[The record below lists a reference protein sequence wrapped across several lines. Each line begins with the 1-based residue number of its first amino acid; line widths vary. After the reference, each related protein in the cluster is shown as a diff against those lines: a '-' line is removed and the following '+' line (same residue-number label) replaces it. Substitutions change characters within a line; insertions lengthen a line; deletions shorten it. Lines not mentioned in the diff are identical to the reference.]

1 LICACFKR
9 MLASLRRV
17 RAPRAALQHARG
29 VASSTWA
36 PDGRAISHFKPL
48 DEREMKALCVT
59 EYVMRDFASFGDRLA
74 ILDGTTG
81 TERSFK
87 DLIHDVDAVGAGLQ
101 REYGVQAGDAVAL
114 MSPNHADYFSCLH
127 GSAKLGLTIT
137 PVNPSYTAYE
147 VGQQLVSSMSKV
159 IIAHPDCLEAAR
171 GAADVKV
178 ARTGEPCAVISID
191 HEIAELRTKTAELPP
206 TPRDPSDTIF
216 LPYSSGT
223 TGLPKGVMLSH
234 TNLVAN
240 IMQCYEIDTKFL
252 GPSDVT
258 ISPLPLFHI
267 YAFLVSLHA
276 PLEIGTPLITMKR
289 FDLELFCKLLEEH
302 KATRLHIVPPVLLR
316 LAKDPIVDKYDVSSA
331 KVAISAAAPLGI
343 DLEMAFKERTNCQ
356 VKQFWGMSELSPIG
370 LGNSDD
376 NIKSGTVGQAVS
388 STEVKIIDVESG
400 EVLGV
405 DQPGELLVRGPQV
418 MKGYLNDPEK
428 TATCLTEDGWL
439 HTGDIATIDKDGF
452 VTITDR
458 MKELIKYK
466 GFQIAPAEL
475 EAVLLTSEDVL
486 DSCVIPVP
494 DDEAGEVPRAYV
506 VLQPNSKFTEQDV
519 MDYVAE
525 RVTKYKRLT
534 GGVKLVEAIPKTESG
549 KLLRRKVIEMDQ
561 AQ

>member
-1 LICACFKR
+1 
-9 MLASLRRV
+9 
-17 RAPRAALQHARG
+17 
-29 VASSTWA
+29 
-36 PDGRAISHFKPL
+36 
-48 DEREMKALCVT
+48 
-59 EYVMRDFASFGDRLA
+59 
-74 ILDGTTG
+74 
-81 TERSFK
+81 
-87 DLIHDVDAVGAGLQ
+87 
-101 REYGVQAGDAVAL
+101 
-114 MSPNHADYFSCLH
+114 
-127 GSAKLGLTIT
+127 
-137 PVNPSYTAYE
+137 
-147 VGQQLVSSMSKV
+147 
-159 IIAHPDCLEAAR
+159 
-171 GAADVKV
+171 
-178 ARTGEPCAVISID
+178 
-191 HEIAELRTKTAELPP
+191 
-206 TPRDPSDTIF
+206 
-216 LPYSSGT
+216 
-223 TGLPKGVMLSH
+223 
-234 TNLVAN
+234 
-240 IMQCYEIDTKFL
+240 
-252 GPSDVT
+252 
-258 ISPLPLFHI
+258 
-267 YAFLVSLHA
+267 
-276 PLEIGTPLITMKR
+276 MKR